1 MAARSESLEWLLEVG
16 DSLNVYRQGYALPP
30 HLAPVLALLLGDEL
44 HPGSLA
50 FQSRQISGHLAPLLP
65 ERAEPEWQVAPSP
78 ASSTDLVELRARL
91 REWTASIASLS
102 NRLSLRFFVHVDE
115 DSRSL
120 YV

>member
-1 MAARSESLEWLLEVG
+1 
-16 DSLNVYRQGYALPP
+16 
-30 HLAPVLALLLGDEL
+30 VLALLLGDEL

-50 FQSRQISGHLAPLLP
+50 FQVRQIREHLEPLLP
-65 ERAEPEWQVAPSP
+65 ERADPEWQIALLPS
-78 ASSTDLVELRARL
+78 SSMDLMELRTAL
-91 REWTASIASLS
+91 RELTASIAGLS